1 MFVICDKSVHADSG
15 VLSFDMFG
23 TLREYLVDLRQLEM
37 FLAVAENNSFT
48 RASQRLHVAQSAI
61 SRKVAMLESEL
72 GVKLFKRMTK
82 RIYLTTEGETFL
94 RYTRKVFQN
103 LRDGVLEVSETAQL
117 KRGRVSI
124 AAGMIACNYMLP
136 PVLERLK
143 ELYPRL
149 DLQVVTGPTERLVAD
164 IRNNEVDLGLLTLPI
179 DYPDLEVI
187 PYCSEELVVVS
198 SPKHEVL
205 SKKKSIS
212 PEELSRFPLIVFQ
225 KGAHTRKVLDKF
237 FEDTAV
243 KPIIYMESDNVAT
256 IKPLIKINLG
266 VTIIPLRAVADEVKR
281 KELHSLRVRGYDLR
295 RHLGLVFHKSEHVPK
310 VVTELI
316 RLFGESKER

>member
-1 MFVICDKSVHADSG
+1 M
-15 VLSFDMFG
+15 
-23 TLREYLVDLRQLEM
+23 DLRQLEM

-48 RASQRLHVAQSAI
+48 RASQKLHVAQSAI
-61 SRKVAMLESEL
+61 SRKVAMLEIEL
-72 GVKLFKRMTK
+72 GVMLFKRMTK

-94 RYTRKVFQN
+94 RHTRKVFQN

-124 AAGMIACNYMLP
+124 AAGMIACNYLLP

-164 IRNNEVDLGLLTLPI
+164 ILSNEVDLGLLTLPI
-179 DYPDLEVI
+179 DHPNLEVI

-198 SPKHEVL
+198 SPKHQIL
-205 SKKKSIS
+205 RKKKSIS
-212 PEELSRFPLIVFQ
+212 PKELSRFPLILFQ

-237 FEDTAV
+237 FEDMAV

-281 KELHSLRVRGYDLR
+281 KELHCLRVRGYDLR

-310 VVTELI
+310 AVTELI